1 MVITINAISD
11 VKMQSLSDLY
21 KLKPFM
27 EANNLKIN
35 ISQIAR
41 ELDVDRRTVL
51 KRING
56 FVPKTTRNKPSKIDQ
71 YYDLIYELI
80 YNSTQRFFYKKN
92 LWQYL
97 VDNHDFKIPQSSFRR
112 WISKHDEFQ
121 SYFNGITNRTVN
133 GVKRDCTTT
142 HHKTHHET
150 GPGYEAQIDYKES
163 MNFMLKDGTITLINV
178 FSMVLSYS
186 RYKIYQITLKKTQ
199 DILFHLLD
207 HSFAT
212 IGGVPKTLKTDNMK
226 TIMDVA
232 RTNYTNGHINARF
245 EQFAKDYGFK
255 VKPCKAANPETKSKV
270 ESPMKLL
277 DELYAYNGI
286 VDYSELCEIV
296 RRTNN
301 RENYKIHPTTY
312 KIPVEMLENEKNSLS
327 SLPNDK
333 IRNQYKLI
341 TKNVKVNKQSM
352 ICYKQK
358 YYSVPAKYIN
368 VNLTY
373 QVYDNYLYIYD
384 NTKLVAIHEIKDNV
398 KYNYLQ
404 EHMEELTK
412 LSINVDEDTI
422 KAIAINNMREIGEL
436 YK

>member
-1 MVITINAISD
+1 
-11 VKMQSLSDLY
+11 
-21 KLKPFM
+21 
-27 EANNLKIN
+27 
-35 ISQIAR
+35 
-41 ELDVDRRTVL
+41 
-51 KRING
+51 
-56 FVPKTTRNKPSKIDQ
+56 
-71 YYDLIYELI
+71 
-80 YNSTQRFFYKKN
+80 
-92 LWQYL
+92 
-97 VDNHDFKIPQSSFRR
+97 
-112 WISKHDEFQ
+112 
-121 SYFNGITNRTVN
+121 
-133 GVKRDCTTT
+133 
-142 HHKTHHET
+142 
-150 GPGYEAQIDYKES
+150 
-163 MNFMLKDGTITLINV
+163 
-178 FSMVLSYS
+178 
-186 RYKIYQITLKKTQ
+186 
-199 DILFHLLD
+199 
-207 HSFAT
+207 
-212 IGGVPKTLKTDNMK
+212 
-226 TIMDVA
+226 
-232 RTNYTNGHINARF
+232 
-245 EQFAKDYGFK
+245 
-255 VKPCKAANPETKSKV
+255 
-270 ESPMKLL
+270 MKLL

-296 RRTNN
+296 CRINN
-301 RENYKIHPTTY
+301 RENYKIHPTTF

-384 NTKLVAIHEIKDNV
+384 KTKLVAIHEIKDNV

-412 LSINVDEDTI
+412 LSINADEDTI